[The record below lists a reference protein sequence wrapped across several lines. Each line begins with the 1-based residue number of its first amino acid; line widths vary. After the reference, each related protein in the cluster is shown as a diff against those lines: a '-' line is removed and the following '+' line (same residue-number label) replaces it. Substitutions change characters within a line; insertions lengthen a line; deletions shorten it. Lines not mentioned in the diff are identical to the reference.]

1 MRDAVVASITIS
13 SDKKGSDSF
22 SGRTMLTT
30 ISVDYRDANKVHGF
44 GENLA
49 YTVECHAIQ
58 VSYKPFVLLLK
69 ISMTQDVLEHLT
81 G

>member
-1 MRDAVVASITIS
+1 MWLLSLYLVTRKAVTAFV
-13 SDKKGSDSF
+13 SF

>member
-1 MRDAVVASITIS
+1 
-13 SDKKGSDSF
+13 
-22 SGRTMLTT
+22 MLTT

-44 GENLA
+44 DENLA
-49 YTVECHAIQ
+49 YTVECHAVQ